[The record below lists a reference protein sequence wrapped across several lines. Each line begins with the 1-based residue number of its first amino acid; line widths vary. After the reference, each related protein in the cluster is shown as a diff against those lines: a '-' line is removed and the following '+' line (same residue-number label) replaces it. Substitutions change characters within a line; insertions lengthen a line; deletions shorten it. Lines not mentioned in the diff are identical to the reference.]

1 MAARWD
7 QPRCHSCTGVSATG
21 RHASRRAARMASQI
35 PAGSSAQAA
44 VRRSRAG
51 GQPRSHAAPY
61 PAAATSV
68 TGHAATARAA
78 SSSHPPALI
87 ILRSSH
93 RHIVSFSHPHTL
105 MAPAP
110 G

>member
-1 MAARWD
+1 
-7 QPRCHSCTGVSATG
+7 
-21 RHASRRAARMASQI
+21 MASQI

-61 PAAATSV
+61 PIAATSV

-93 RHIVSFSHPHTL
+93 RHTVSFSHDHTL
-105 MAPAP
+105 MAAAP

>member
-1 MAARWD
+1 
-7 QPRCHSCTGVSATG
+7 
-21 RHASRRAARMASQI
+21 MASQI

-61 PAAATSV
+61 PIAATIV
-68 TGHAATARAA
+68 TGHAATTSAA

-93 RHIVSFSHPHTL
+93 RHTVSFSHDHTL
-105 MAPAP
+105 MPPAP